1 MPKTETTWEPMA
13 EKAVSLTEALM
24 EGVELLDL
32 VQPENTASKAIE
44 KVITMLDLIII
55 VLFEIGS

>member
-1 MPKTETTWEPMA
+1 MA

>member
-1 MPKTETTWEPMA
+1 LPKTETTWEPIA
-13 EKAVSLTEALM
+13 EKAVSFIDALM
-24 EGVELLDL
+24 EGVVLPDL